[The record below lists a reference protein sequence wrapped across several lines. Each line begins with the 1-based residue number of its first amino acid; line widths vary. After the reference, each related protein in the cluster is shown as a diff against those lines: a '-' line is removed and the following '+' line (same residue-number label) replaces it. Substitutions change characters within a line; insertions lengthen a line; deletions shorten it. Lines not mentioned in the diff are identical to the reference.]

1 MFPLSVCGL
10 RNLVGIVIV
19 CESWEDDTH
28 PPYLSPLS
36 RLCGRKQ
43 VAVVSTRKSGCR
55 SLDARNG
62 AANQHIVHYRCVGPY
77 ALKIDNQEELK
88 KCVCVCVHVFTC
100 TY

>member
-10 RNLVGIVIV
+10 RNPVGIVIV

-43 VAVVSTRKSGCR
+43 VADLWMHETEQQISI
-55 SLDARNG
+55 L
-62 AANQHIVHYRCVGPY
+62 
-77 ALKIDNQEELK
+77 
-88 KCVCVCVHVFTC
+88 FTI
-100 TY
+100 TVLAPMR